1 MNPYTPGF
9 ARNPPVFAGRESEL
23 DQVKEITD
31 RMETERGYQGEILI
45 FGPRGNGKTAFLTEI
60 ADRLKSNRKVR
71 AVTIQA
77 FRAEE
82 PRSVHEAI
90 LGKTLPTEERVTTKA
105 RGGLGMSSSGF
116 EGSREKSKLFEPD
129 PFSRESKVLRKMRTK
144 PTLLLV
150 DEAHRIT
157 QPAMKAI
164 LSLVTEANLGKA
176 NLGIIMAGTP
186 GLTSHLRNMNATFLN
201 RAQYLRMDRLDET
214 ATRKALFEPLEQ
226 AGRQLDLGEDEQ
238 RLLIDATQRYPHFIQ
253 CVGHA
258 LWENAESLGQTN
270 VDASIVDSAHPRW
283 EERIIMMYN
292 DRLEELEDRSLTDY
306 AIAVAEEFSRSS
318 GLLDIRDI
326 QGTVRR
332 VNHTND
338 VNLVVD
344 NLKELGFIWNSK
356 KSPSLFEPGIPSLM
370 DHVLRNERIRSQ
382 ESGARSR
389 GDDLELER

>member
-9 ARNPPVFAGRESEL
+9 ARIPPVFAGRETEL
-23 DQVKEITD
+23 SQVKEITD
-31 RMETERGYQGEILI
+31 RMETECGYQGEILV

-71 AVTIQA
+71 SVTIQA

-90 LGKTLPTEERVTTKA
+90 LGKPLPSEKRVTTKA
-105 RGGLGMSSSGF
+105 GGGLGVSSSSIG
-116 EGSREKSKLFEPD
+116 GSQEKSKLFGPD
-129 PFSRESKVLRKMRTK
+129 QFAQENKVLRKMRAK
-144 PTLLLV
+144 PTLLMV

-164 LSLVTEANLGKA
+164 LSLITEANLGKA

-226 AGRQLDLGEDEQ
+226 AGRQLDLGKDEQ
-238 RLLIDATQRYPHFIQ
+238 ELLIDATQQYPHFIQ

-258 LWENAESLGQTN
+258 LWENVESLGQTN
-270 VDASIVDSAHPRW
+270 VNSNIVDSARPRW
-283 EERIIMMYN
+283 EERINMMYN

-306 AIAVAEEFSRSS
+306 AISVATEFSRSS
-318 GLLDIRDI
+318 GLLDIRVI
-326 QGTVRR
+326 QETIRR
-332 VNHTND
+332 VNHTDN
-338 VNLVVD
+338 VTLVVD
-344 NLKELGFIWNSK
+344 SLKELGFIWSSK

-370 DHVLRNERIRSQ
+370 DHVLQNERIRSQ
-382 ESGARSR
+382 ESRSRSR
-389 GDDLELER
+389 GDDLDLGH

>member
-23 DQVKEITD
+23 GKVKEITD
-31 RMETERGYQGEILI
+31 RMAAERGYQGEVLV
-45 FGPRGNGKTAFLTEI
+45 FGPRGNGKTAFLAEI

-71 AVTIQA
+71 TVTIQA
-77 FRAEE
+77 FRAEQ
-82 PRSVHEAI
+82 PRDVHQAI
-90 LGKTLPTEERVTTKA
+90 LGKPVPTEERVTTKS
-105 RGGLGMSSSGF
+105 GEGLGVSSSGF
-116 EGSREKSKLFEPD
+116 GASRESSKLFGTDQFAKE
-129 PFSRESKVLRKMRTK
+129 SRVLRRMKSR

-176 NLGIIMAGTP
+176 SFGIVMAGTP
-186 GLTSHLRNMNATFLN
+186 GLTAHLRNMKATFLN

-226 AGRQLDLGEDEQ
+226 AGRQLNLGRDEQ
-238 RLLIDATQRYPHFIQ
+238 RLLIDATQQYPHFIQ

-258 LWENAESLGQTN
+258 LWENVESLGQTN
-270 VDASIVDSAHPRW
+270 VDSSSVESTRPRW
-283 EERIIMMYN
+283 EERITMMYN

-306 AIAVAEEFSRSS
+306 AIAVATEFSSS
-318 GLLDIRDI
+318 GLLVIRDI
-326 QGTVRR
+326 QKTIEK

-338 VNLVVD
+338 VTLVVD
-344 NLKELGFIWNSK
+344 NLKELGFFWSSK

-370 DHVLRNERIRSQ
+370 DHVLQNERIRSL
-382 ESGARSR
+382 ERSARSR
-389 GDDLELER
+389 DYDLDLER